1 MKIILTIAVVT
12 GMMISIGS
20 AQEIKERQKEQQER
34 IAQGVASGQL
44 TPKETVK
51 LEKKEARI
59 NREVRR
65 DRRSGGHLSANER
78 AKIAK
83 DQNKMSAEI
92 YRQKHDA
99 QTQPK

>member
-34 IAQGVASGQL
+34 IAQGVASGHL

-92 YRQKHDA
+92 YRQKRDA
-99 QTQPK
+99 QTQQK